1 MCSGRAGSSCSTYG
15 TVFTFK
21 GVLSGRINTVISY
34 IDCYVHKKENNI
46 INIQTKKKKI
56 FNSLFFIIL
65 I

>member
-15 TVFTFK
+15 TVFPFK

-46 INIQTKKKKI
+46 INIQMKKKDI
-56 FNSLFFIIL
+56 
-65 I
+65 